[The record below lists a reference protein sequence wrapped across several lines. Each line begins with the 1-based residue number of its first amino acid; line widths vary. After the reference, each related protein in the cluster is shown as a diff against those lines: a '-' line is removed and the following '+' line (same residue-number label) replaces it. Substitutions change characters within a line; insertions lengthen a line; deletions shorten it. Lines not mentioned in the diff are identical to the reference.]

1 MLIKKFAGST
11 VPETM
16 KKIKDELGVSALIL
30 DTKIASS
37 SNLYNLPDGNR
48 VEITAAIDHYP
59 RKILPVRINKQV
71 KAPEA
76 ALKIKMVKPAEPT
89 KIESPKIPLKT
100 PIENHTSS
108 IEMSKMNESMSQ
120 LKNRID
126 SFAQQIEEK
135 KVLSNLSDNLKQLE
149 AKLTDR
155 DFDEAISKKIILK
168 LNSQLTVEEQTN
180 PEVIIGHLKKAL
192 NESVKIS
199 NDLPKS
205 DNSPTKLMFIG
216 PYGDGKTT
224 SLQRIAYQLAVCQKK
239 KVGLIS
245 LDTEKIGAVSALI
258 SFARILD
265 VRCTGVYEPSE
276 LKQCLEKFND
286 LDVLLFDTK
295 GINPLDKSELEELSN
310 WISQIN
316 PDKVFLVLS
325 ANNRLRDLIE
335 MTHKFLSTVNPEF
348 VFTKLDQTK
357 RYGGIISCSIQTEK
371 PVAYLGW
378 GRDLEDFQ
386 KADIDKIIDLLF

>member
-1 MLIKKFAGST
+1 MPEVEKIEKKEAPQPKAEKPKDKIEK
-11 VPETM
+11 PEEGKPGKGKPEDKLADDKE
-16 KKIKDELGVSALIL
+16 KKDQSEPKKG
-30 DTKIASS
+30 
-37 SNLYNLPDGNR
+37 G
-48 VEITAAIDHYP
+48 
-59 RKILPVRINKQV
+59 
-71 KAPEA
+71 
-76 ALKIKMVKPAEPT
+76 LKIKLA
-89 KIESPKIPLKT
+89 IP
-100 PIENHTSS
+100 PIVRT
-108 IEMSKMNESMSQ
+108 IGIINESMLQ

-135 KVLSNLSDNLKQLE
+135 RVLSNLSDNLKQLE

-155 DFDEAISKKIILK
+155 DFDEAIGRKIILK
-168 LNSQLTVEEQTN
+168 LNSQLTVEEQSN
-180 PEVIIGHLKKAL
+180 PEVIIGHLKKAF

-205 DNSPTKLMFIG
+205 DNVPMKLMFIG
-216 PYGDGKTT
+216 PCGDGKTT

-245 LDTEKIGAVSALI
+245 LDTERIGAVSALI

-276 LKQCLEKFND
+276 LKQCLEKFSD

-295 GINPLDKSELEELSN
+295 GINPLDKSELEELSG
-310 WISQIN
+310 WISQIS

-386 KADIDKIIDLLF
+386 KADTNKITDLLF